1 MNPRTWLAISLMAGS
16 LGALAAPP
24 PSESIPAAPTSAV
37 PEVHHVDPLRV
48 DSALPLSEVV
58 RTAIAREPREGVVT
72 AQRNEARAL
81 ARYGS
86 SYIAGAPAISVR
98 HQNDALG
105 SNGGLREWEAG
116 VELPLWRPGQRSASQ
131 TVARKAALDAE
142 TYGSE
147 LSLQVAG
154 EVREALWNIALRNR
168 ELAQARQ
175 DLKAAQALARDIDRR
190 VQLGDLPRQDRLL
203 AQSELLTR
211 QSAVLNAE
219 AEQMHARQRYR
230 NLTGLD
236 RMPADF
242 REQPSA
248 VADMRPNHPRL
259 ARANAAVARARAEQ
273 NLIRT
278 AGPASPTVTIGTRHE
293 RDISDHNYVNSIGLT
308 LRIPIGTGTHTA
320 PARAAA
326 ARVYSEAVAQRDLL
340 RRELALS
347 LHEAKHALEVT
358 EAAMKLARREARVAV
373 ERLRLARVAFENGEL
388 DLVEFLRVQNTTFMR
403 QRSAGIRVVE
413 HQRAIA
419 RYNQTV
425 GVMP

>member
-1 MNPRTWLAISLMAGS
+1 MNPRTWLAIPLMAGS

-24 PSESIPAAPTSAV
+24 PSAMIPAAPTSAV
-37 PEVHHVDPLRV
+37 PEVHHVDPLRI

-58 RTAIAREPREGVVT
+58 RTAINREPREGVVA
-72 AQRNEARAL
+72 AQQNEARAL

-86 SYIAGAPAISVR
+86 SLIAGAPAISVR

-105 SNGGLREWEAG
+105 SKGGLREWEAG
-116 VELPLWRPGQRSASQ
+116 IELPLWRPGQRSASQ
-131 TVARKAALDAE
+131 TVASKAALGAQA
-142 TYGSE
+142 YGDD

-168 ELAQARQ
+168 DLAQARQ
-175 DLKAAQALARDIDRR
+175 DLKSTQALARDIDRR
-190 VQLGDLPRQDRLL
+190 VGLGDLPRQDRLL

-211 QSAVLNAE
+211 QSAVLNAQ

-248 VADMRPNHPRL
+248 VADIRPDHPRL
-259 ARANAAVARARAEQ
+259 AQANAAVARAQAEQ
-273 NLIRT
+273 NLVRT
-278 AGPASPTVTIGTRHE
+278 SGPASPTVTIGTRHE
-293 RDISDHNYVNSIGLT
+293 RDIFDNNYVNSIGLT
-308 LRIPIGTGTHTA
+308 LRVPIGTAAHTA
-320 PARAAA
+320 PAQAAA
-326 ARVYSEAVAQRDLL
+326 ARVYSEALARRDLL

-358 EAAMKLARREARVAV
+358 EAAMRLAQREAQVAG
-373 ERLRLARVAFENGEL
+373 ERLRLARVAFDNGEL
-388 DLVEFLRVQNTTFMR
+388 DLVEFLRVQNTAFMR
-403 QRSAGIRVVE
+403 QRTASIRVVE